1 MEFKDEIHKNF
12 CMFINNIFTKVLL
25 TCNLMVYLKK
35 VYIYIYIYIFNYKNF
50 EIFNYLIE

>member
-12 CMFINNIFTKVLL
+12 CMFMNNIFTKVLL
-25 TCNLMVYLKK
+25 TCNLMVHVKK
-35 VYIYIYIYIFNYKNF
+35 SIYIYTFLIKKN